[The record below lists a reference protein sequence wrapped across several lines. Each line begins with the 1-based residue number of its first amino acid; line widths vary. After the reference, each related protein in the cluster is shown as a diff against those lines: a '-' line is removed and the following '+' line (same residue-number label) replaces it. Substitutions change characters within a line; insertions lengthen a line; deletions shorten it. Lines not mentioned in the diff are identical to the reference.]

1 MPYEGRHNKGV
12 WGPFE
17 ELASK
22 GPTRFGTLWQ
32 TRKWWFIV
40 STIVFLP
47 LVGGGGAL
55 TYLGQDLP
63 PVEALKSFQPS
74 LVTRVYADD
83 NRLIGQFFIEKRIMV
98 PLVHIPQDMVHA
110 IVAVEDSRFYE
121 HKGFDLVGILRASIA
136 NLASMKIK
144 QGASTITQQLA
155 RSLFLTPERNLKR
168 KTKEILLAM
177 KIEQLYTKEQI
188 LEMYFNQIYFGHGAY
203 GVQAAARTYFGKDA
217 NQLTLA
223 EAAFVAGLPKAPKDY
238 SPYLSPQRAKQRQ
251 GIVLGR
257 MLEESFI
264 TQNQY
269 QQAYQ
274 QDLYFQ
280 KLLPEQEIA
289 PYFLEHVRQYLIA
302 RYGAEQVYKGG
313 FNVYTTLNIEMQM
326 AAHKAL
332 NEGLRAIDKRQGF
345 RGAVG
350 HEDPPGADEQSIQA
364 SVEKEGS
371 VTTGELGVG
380 EVIEGV
386 ATKVENDHVWV
397 AASGLSGK
405 ILMQDMAWAK
415 KRLKGP
421 YLDQVEILQNAT
433 PKDLLKA
440 GDVIKVALKMKD
452 PRTQEIFF
460 TLEQEPLVEA
470 ALLSIDPR
478 TGAMKAMV
486 GGYDFKRSEFNR
498 TLMARRQPGS
508 AFKPLIYALAIEQ
521 GFTPSTVLVD
531 APVIFTDP
539 VSQKTWKP
547 TNYEERFYGPIPLR
561 DALAYSR
568 NVATVKLLEKVGVQN
583 VITFSKKLG
592 VTSPLTP
599 DLSLALGSSSVS
611 LMELVSSFGV
621 FANQGVRMEP
631 MAIRSVT
638 DASGKVLEYHEPSA
652 QQVLS
657 PEVAYVVTSML
668 QDVIQRGTGVR
679 ARELG
684 HSLAGKTG
692 TTNDFTDAWFVGYT
706 PNLVAG
712 VWVGFD
718 DRRTLGDREAGST
731 AALPIWMGFM
741 GEVLKQ
747 IPQMN
752 FPIPENV
759 VFAKVNPKT
768 GLMSQEEDQDAKVE
782 IFVKGNEPSPSP
794 PSRPSVIDFYR
805 MDQAIED
812 LPL

>member
-17 ELASK
+17 ELAPT
-22 GPTRFGTLWQ
+22 GPTRIGTLWQ
-32 TRKWWFIV
+32 KGKWWLVLSAVVI
-40 STIVFLP
+40 LA
-47 LVGGGGAL
+47 LVGGGGGFI
-55 TYLGQDLP
+55 YFGQDLP
-63 PVEALKSFQPS
+63 PVESLKSFQPS
-74 LVTRVYADD
+74 QVTRVYGDD

-98 PLVHIPQDMVHA
+98 LLDHIPQDMIRA

-121 HKGFDLVGILRASIA
+121 HKGFDLVGILRAATA
-136 NLASMKIK
+136 NVTSMKIK

-155 RSLFLTPERNLKR
+155 RSLFLTPEKSLKR
-168 KTKEILLAM
+168 KFKEILLAR
-177 KIEQLYTKEQI
+177 KIEKLYTKEQI
-188 LEMYFNQIYFGHGAY
+188 LEMYLNQIYFGHGAY
-203 GVQAAARTYFGKDA
+203 GIQAATRTYFGKDA
-217 NQLTLA
+217 MQLTLA
-223 EAAFVAGLPKAPKDY
+223 EAAFLAGLPKAPTDY

-257 MLEESFI
+257 MLEEEFI
-264 TQNQY
+264 TEDQY
-269 QQAYQ
+269 SQAYEE
-274 QDLYFQ
+274 DLYFQ

-289 PYFLEHVRQYLIA
+289 PYFLEHVRQYLITQ
-302 RYGAEQVYKGG
+302 YGAEQVYKSG
-313 FNVYTTLNIEMQM
+313 FNVYTTLNVEMQ
-326 AAHKAL
+326 AVANKAL

-345 RGAVG
+345 RGPIGYQVL
-350 HEDPPGADEQSIQA
+350 EQPIQA
-364 SVEKEGS
+364 SAEKEGI
-371 VTTGELGVG
+371 VTTGEPAVG

-386 ATKVENDHVWV
+386 VTKVESDHVWV
-397 AASGLSGK
+397 MASGLQGK
-405 ILMQDMAWAK
+405 IMMQDMTWAK

-421 YLDQVEILQNAT
+421 HLDQVEMLQNAT
-433 PKDLLKA
+433 PKDLLKV
-440 GDVIKVALKMKD
+440 GDVINVAMKIKD
-452 PRTQEIFF
+452 PRTQEFFF

-470 ALLSIDPR
+470 ALLAIDPR
-478 TGAMKAMV
+478 TGDIKSMV
-486 GGYDFKRSEFNR
+486 GGYNFKRSEFNR
-498 TLMARRQPGS
+498 TSMARRQPGS

-531 APVIFTDP
+531 APVIYTDP
-539 VSQKTWKP
+539 VSQKIWKP

-583 VITFSKKLG
+583 VIEFSKKLG
-592 VTSPLTP
+592 MTSPLTP
-599 DLSLALGSSSVS
+599 DLSLALGSSSVT
-611 LMELVSSFGV
+611 LMEMVSSFGV
-621 FANQGVRMEP
+621 FANQGMRVDP

-638 DASGKVLEYHEPSA
+638 DASGKVLEYHEPVA

-668 QDVIQRGTGVR
+668 QDVIQKGTGVR

-706 PNLVAG
+706 PKLVAG

-731 AALPIWMGFM
+731 AALPIWMEFM
-741 GEVLKQ
+741 RQVLKQ
-747 IPQMN
+747 LPPMN
-752 FPIPENV
+752 FPIPDNV
-759 VFAKVNPKT
+759 VFAKVDPKT
-768 GLMSQEEDQDAKVE
+768 GFMAQDGDQDAKVE
-782 IFVKGNEPSPSP
+782 IFIKGKEPSLGS

-805 MDQAIED
+805 MDQSIED
-812 LPL
+812 LPM